1 LTLVKKIVV
10 SINKRTRSLRNTN
23 KNTTF
28 VLSNKKQLEV
38 KQKTRT
44 LKLTE
49 LEFDLIE
56 TVRNYKRSYPNGE
69 PEIRYYIE
77 KTFAEYLDEPLED

>member
-1 LTLVKKIVV
+1 
-10 SINKRTRSLRNTN
+10 
-23 KNTTF
+23 
-28 VLSNKKQLEV
+28 V

-77 KTFAEYLDEPLED
+77 RTFAEYLDEPLED

>member
-1 LTLVKKIVV
+1 MCSTNKGTIFVVFNKKMYETVKKR
-10 SINKRTRSLRNTN
+10 KLT
-23 KNTTF
+23 
-28 VLSNKKQLEV
+28 
-38 KQKTRT
+38 
-44 LKLTE
+44 LTE

-77 KTFAEYLDEPLED
+77 KTFMEYLDEPLED

>member
-1 LTLVKKIVV
+1 MYETVKKR
-10 SINKRTRSLRNTN
+10 KLT
-23 KNTTF
+23 
-28 VLSNKKQLEV
+28 
-38 KQKTRT
+38 
-44 LKLTE
+44 LTE

-77 KTFAEYLDEPLED
+77 KTFMEYLDEPLEDSENTVLPLKGGGA

>member
-1 LTLVKKIVV
+1 M
-10 SINKRTRSLRNTN
+10 
-23 KNTTF
+23 
-28 VLSNKKQLEV
+28 
-38 KQKTRT
+38 KQKART

-56 TVRNYKRSYPNGE
+56 TVRNYKKSYPNGE

-77 KTFAEYLDEPLED
+77 RTFAEYLDEPLEY